1 MDFKELEAKISEL
14 VKIGIE
20 HQEEYRDDI
29 EVFTYYCNYLHSLQ
43 QSHLFLRRLIKERE
57 ATNA

>member
-1 MDFKELEAKISEL
+1 MDFKELEVTINDL
-14 VKIGIE
+14 VKAGIE
-20 HQEEYRDDI
+20 NQEKYREDI

-43 QSHLFLRRLIKERE
+43 QSHLFLRRIIKEQE